1 MKRSHS
7 IVVALL
13 LTSFTTLLAADR
25 ATFLREPQV
34 VIQHG
39 VNDGRYFI
47 GPGMF
52 VLKDGSVLMAAPW
65 GRPPANV
72 FEGIVNKHPVPMLY
86 RSTDQGV
93 TWHELGRPQVKWNHG
108 GFVSDGGVSFLRL
121 QDNRIAMVLHRHA
134 AGLKGGALPVVC
146 FSSDEGRTWT
156 DPTLIG
162 DPADEGAWYVMN
174 DRLIQLRS
182 GRILLPVAHAVGSF
196 EGDRD

>member
-108 GFVSDGGVSFLRL
+108 G
-121 QDNRIAMVLHRHA
+121 
-134 AGLKGGALPVVC
+134 
-146 FSSDEGRTWT
+146 
-156 DPTLIG
+156 
-162 DPADEGAWYVMN
+162 
-174 DRLIQLRS
+174 
-182 GRILLPVAHAVGSF
+182 
-196 EGDRD
+196 